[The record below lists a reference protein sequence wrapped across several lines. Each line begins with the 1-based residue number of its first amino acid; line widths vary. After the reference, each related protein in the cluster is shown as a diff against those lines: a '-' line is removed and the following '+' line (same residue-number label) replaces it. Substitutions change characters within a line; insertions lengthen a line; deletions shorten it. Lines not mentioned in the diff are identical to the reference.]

1 MLFASAV
8 GNWIDRSP
16 SRLPSLLVTISLNH
30 AAIIA
35 SYFCW
40 LYWPVVAGQ
49 SDEPNASQ
57 AGPFSNLSKGFLYGF
72 ILLLDVVHDLSAIA
86 NRLSVER
93 DWIPTMVG
101 EITPE
106 ITYDLT
112 QVNSVFIRIEHIV
125 KLVAPSLLP
134 LIMASFKIRAGWILL
149 LIGVTILLWIAE
161 VWFARKIAAENPE
174 LRAAKKPSHDL
185 ATMEDRTIEDRLSHL
200 TPGMKSWPKTVY
212 FALYQ
217 EPALRLKHFF
227 SIRMWPASM
236 SVSLLQLTVLAY
248 SATLITYLLQVG
260 FSLSLITIAKATGS
274 ITGLASTF
282 ITPMAVRY
290 MRRRQA
296 RRDLRAEFNHED
308 EDENEDHSEGKI
320 VRTVGMWG
328 IASQFL
334 CLVSKLVFDDCVTR
348 GLLIHQDPC
357 RFRPLESLSYNSRR
371 PICSCLNPAPR
382 SHHSLHIPLSLSH
395 RPYRY
400 STHGSRTRSS
410 RDPSFSKVNFRRH
423 RTIIPFHGRVVS
435 LGCNSG
441 MESSGTVLLPSTW
454 KLVICGTQH
463 MHLCYLGST
472 SSL

>member
-16 SRLPSLLVTISLNH
+16 SRLQSLLVTINLNH

-35 SYFCW
+35 SYLCW

-49 SDEPNASQ
+49 SDESTASQ

-72 ILLLDVVHDLSAIA
+72 ILLLDVIHDLSAIA

-93 DWIPTMVG
+93 DWIPTLVG
-101 EITPE
+101 DITPE

-112 QVNSVFIRIEHIV
+112 QVNSVFIRIEQIV

-134 LIMASFKIRAGWILL
+134 LIMASFRIRAGWILL
-149 LIGVTILLWIAE
+149 LISVTILLWTAE
-161 VWFARKIAAENPE
+161 VWFARKIATENPE
-174 LRAAKKPSHDL
+174 LRAVKNSSHDL
-185 ATMEDRTIEDRLSHL
+185 ATLEDRAIEDRISQL
-200 TPGMKSWPKTVY
+200 TPGMNSWPKTVY

-217 EPALRLKHFF
+217 EPAMRLKHFF

-290 MRRRQA
+290 MRRRRA
-296 RRDLRAEFNHED
+296 RRNLRDFNHED
-308 EDENEDHSEGKI
+308 EGENEDDSEGKI
-320 VRTVGMWG
+320 VRAVGIWG
-328 IASQFL
+328 ISSQFL
-334 CLVSKLVFDDCVTR
+334 CLVSQVVLDHYANQ
-348 GLLIHQDPC
+348 GLLIHLGPG
-357 RFRPLESLSYNSRR
+357 RFRPLESLSYTSR
-371 PICSCLNPAPR
+371 
-382 SHHSLHIPLSLSH
+382 
-395 RPYRY
+395 
-400 STHGSRTRSS
+400 
-410 RDPSFSKVNFRRH
+410 
-423 RTIIPFHGRVVS
+423 
-435 LGCNSG
+435 
-441 MESSGTVLLPSTW
+441 
-454 KLVICGTQH
+454 
-463 MHLCYLGST
+463 
-472 SSL
+472 